1 MSALRHDLLELL
13 ADLEAGLDFIEE
25 DIEFVSRCELL
36 GRIATAHRFVEDLL
50 QQTSS
55 RMQSRTRTR
64 VVLAGLPNAGKSTL
78 FNRLTASQSALVSPR
93 EGTTR
98 DFLQSPVE
106 WAGIAFDL
114 IDTAGWEDRTE
125 QIARAAQRH
134 RSEQVDGADLVVWC
148 SAANLS
154 ASRRE
159 EDSLLFEQ
167 TRQYARAC
175 IRVQTQ
181 ADRSD
186 AEMWLRE
193 EGAVSIE
200 IDSNGSDSPE
210 VSAVTGAGFDRL
222 AETLRESL
230 ATSHG
235 TARQWLG
242 MTAARCRES
251 LEGVVEALK
260 RAEESAGVES
270 VGDELIAVDI
280 RDALDHLGHIL
291 GVIYT
296 DDILDRVFSKFCI
309 GK

>member
-1 MSALRHDLLELL
+1 LE
-13 ADLEAGLDFIEE
+13 
-25 DIEFVSRCELL
+25 
-36 GRIATAHRFVEDLL
+36 
-50 QQTSS
+50 
-55 RMQSRTRTR
+55 
-64 VVLAGLPNAGKSTL
+64 
-78 FNRLTASQSALVSPR
+78 
-93 EGTTR
+93 
-98 DFLQSPVE
+98 
-106 WAGIAFDL
+106 
-114 IDTAGWEDRTE
+114 
-125 QIARAAQRH
+125 
-134 RSEQVDGADLVVWC
+134 GADLIVWC
-148 SAANLS
+148 SAANLP

-159 EDSLLFEQ
+159 EDNLLFEQ

-175 IRVQTQ
+175 VRVQTQ
-181 ADRSD
+181 ADRPD

-193 EGAVSIE
+193 EGASSIE

-222 AETLRESL
+222 ADMLRESL

-251 LEGVVEALK
+251 LEGVVEALR
-260 RAEESAGVES
+260 RAEESAGIES